1 MSKPRHDYSDSITAY
16 KSDPTIADKLPD
28 TLRTLLQ
35 LHFIE
40 AMRWC
45 DVADAMNYSLEN
57 IYRLREQALNR
68 LEAAINGKSKTD

>member
-1 MSKPRHDYSDSITAY
+1 MNKPKYDYSAVVAAY
-16 KSDPTIADKLPD
+16 KANPTIADTLPD

-35 LHFIE
+35 LHFIKS
-40 AMRWC
+40 MRWC

-68 LEAAINGKSKTD
+68 LEAAINGKSKAD